1 MPASKA
7 RVAHVAVPFAVPIA
21 TVNSDVATKGVV
33 VERLTVAFDTV
44 TSFVFNFALGFL
56 TKFEFPKTLLM

>member
-1 MPASKA
+1 
-7 RVAHVAVPFAVPIA
+7 VPFAVPIA
-21 TVNSDVATKGVV
+21 TLNSDVATKGVV
-33 VERLTVAFDTV
+33 VERVTVAVTVV